1 METISLHN
9 TLPQVFS
16 QRTDINSD
24 IWKQDVIFEP
34 QLKIVENLNKQT
46 FTKNQ
51 LSSKSYYS
59 KF

>member
-1 METISLHN
+1 MIKEVVKKDV
-9 TLPQVFS
+9 VF
-16 QRTDINSD
+16 N
-24 IWKQDVIFEP
+24 P

-46 FTKNQ
+46 FTEKE